1 MSSRYLLLVIC
12 LPSIALQFQSRC
24 YHNFEASLFAIDKN
38 IEKSAESKCT
48 HSLGNLIMNI
58 PPGSTE
64 LTPPIQDTKTWQHL
78 KQVIANSSG
87 FERWQKS
94 RKLVNDLKG
103 DEPLNDLVLRYLRET
118 LETLAY

>member
-1 MSSRYLLLVIC
+1 
-12 LPSIALQFQSRC
+12 
-24 YHNFEASLFAIDKN
+24 
-38 IEKSAESKCT
+38 
-48 HSLGNLIMNI
+48 MNI

-64 LTPPIQDTKTWQHL
+64 LTTPMQDTKTWQHL

-103 DEPLNDLVLRYLRET
+103 DEPLNELVLRYLRET